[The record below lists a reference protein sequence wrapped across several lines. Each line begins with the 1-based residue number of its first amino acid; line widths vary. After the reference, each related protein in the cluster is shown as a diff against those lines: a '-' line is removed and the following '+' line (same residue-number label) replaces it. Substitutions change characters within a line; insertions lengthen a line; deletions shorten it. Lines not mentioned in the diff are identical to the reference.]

1 MADNNAD
8 ELERREAKLFGAKRN
23 FDGLCQELAYNFYP
37 ERADFTSQRWLG
49 AEFAIDLFDSSPLL
63 CRRDL
68 GDARASM
75 LRPRGSEWFQP
86 VTEDPKLNKQ
96 PDVREKLQWLGAR
109 QRAAMYKSTSGF
121 VRAQKEADH
130 DLVTFGNAVQTAE
143 ATRNILGKPVLL
155 SRTWHLRD
163 CAWLDD
169 ADGVGQDFMA
179 RRFKAS
185 ARHIK
190 QKFPDADLHNDI
202 TQALEKEPDKEFNL
216 CHVMLRAEEYSFSS
230 SARGRSNA
238 PYASVYYDR
247 DHRLVLRE
255 RPSHRFRYIVQ
266 RWATVSGFQYGLS
279 PAAVASLADA
289 RGMQVMDR
297 VLQEAGEKALDPPL
311 KATQGSVKGAIDT
324 SAGAINW
331 VDKGYDERLG
341 PSIEPLLPGDIKT
354 NIGIDLILRK
364 AQAMKDA
371 WYLTKLTLPQHAKT
385 AYETA
390 QLVEEFVRANIPLF
404 EPWEADT
411 DLVLSETFKV
421 LMDID
426 WFGPMS
432 DWPEVLS
439 EADLEFQFSN
449 PLQDAIERNKVNM
462 ANISLGVLA
471 GAMQVDPKAAHA
483 VDVVRMVGDAVR
495 GTGAPAEWTPEPEDA
510 AAAAEQAQQTGEILP
525 ALQTAGQA
533 ADVAN
538 SGLDAMG
545 KLRDLALQPNVGGQ
559 GVYGPS

>member
-1 MADNNAD
+1 MADNNAT
-8 ELERREAKLFGAKRN
+8 ELERREGKLFGAKRN

-49 AEFAIDLFDSSPLL
+49 TEFAIDLFDSTPVL

-68 GDARASM
+68 GDARAAM
-75 LRPRGSEWFQP
+75 LRPRGSEWFVP
-86 VTEDPKLNKQ
+86 VTEDVKLNKR
-96 PDVREKLQWLGAR
+96 PDVRAILQWLGAR
-109 QRAAMYKSTSGF
+109 QRAAMYKATSGY

-143 ATRNILGKPVLL
+143 ATRNALGKPVLL

-169 ADGVGQDFMA
+169 KDGVGQDFMA

-190 QKFPDADLHNDI
+190 QQFPDATLHDDI
-202 TQALEKEPDKEFNL
+202 TQALEKEGDREFNL
-216 CHVMLRAEEYSFSS
+216 CHVMMRSEEYE
-230 SARGRSNA
+230 
-238 PYASVYYDR
+238 YASKVSGRAKAVYASIYYDR
-247 DHRLVLRE
+247 DHRMVLRE

-279 PAAVASLADA
+279 PAAISSLSDA
-289 RGMQVMDR
+289 RGIQTMAR
-297 VLQEAGEKALDPPL
+297 VFLEAGEKTLDPPL
-311 KATQGSVKGAIDT
+311 KATQGAVKSSIDT

-341 PSIEPLLPGDIKT
+341 PSIEPLLPGDIKPAL
-354 NIGIDLILRK
+354 GIDMMLRTV
-364 AQAMKDA
+364 QSLKDA

-390 QLVEEFVRANIPLF
+390 QLVEEFIRSNIPLF

-411 DLVLSETFKV
+411 ELVLSEVFNV
-421 LMDID
+421 LLDID
-426 WFGPMS
+426 WFQPM
-432 DWPEVLS
+432 DKWPAVLS
-439 EADLEFQFSN
+439 GGDLEFQFSN

-471 GAMQVDPKAAHA
+471 GAMQVDPNAAHA

-495 GTGAPAEWTPEPEDA
+495 GTGAPAEWTPEPQDA
-510 AAAAEQAQQTGEILP
+510 AAAAQQAQQAGQILP

-538 SGLDAMG
+538 SGLDAMT
-545 KLRDLALQPNVGGQ
+545 KLRDLALQPNAGGQ